1 MFFSP
6 DFQDGAGI
14 SKEIANPAR
23 QAIVAESMTED
34 KTKPITFLHH
44 TIETRAASN
53 AFLQVRSYN
62 RFITQSILI
71 P

>member
-1 MFFSP
+1 MLISP
-6 DFQDGAGI
+6 DFRDGAGI
-14 SKEIANPAR
+14 SKELANMAR
-23 QAIVAESMTED
+23 QAIFAESTPED

-44 TIETRAASN
+44 KSETRAASN

-62 RFITQSILI
+62 HYITQSNLI